1 MSSATLVVTACSVAA
16 FVLAFTRSGLVATV
30 RDALATLGRAQAAM
44 SDAGLDDLARE
55 KAVQAAGLRL
65 LGLAGGIALR
75 GGLVLAAALLPVV
88 AAHSLGFVRA
98 GDTLS
103 VMARLDVI
111 AVATLAVIAGHLAWR
126 RIRSR

>member
-1 MSSATLVVTACSVAA
+1 MSAATLVVTACSVAA

-30 RDALATLGRAQAAM
+30 SDALATLRRAQAAM
-44 SDAGLDDLARE
+44 SDSGLDDLARE

-65 LGLAGGIALR
+65 LGLAGGIGLR

-88 AAHSLGFVRA
+88 AADGMGLAHA

-103 VMARLDVI
+103 FMARWDVI
-111 AVATLAVIAGHLAWR
+111 AVATLAAIAGHLAWR
-126 RIRSR
+126 RVRPR